1 MNRFEYDTTQT
12 ALRAVFKDW
21 QETTFRI
28 IIENPQGLNSREAW
42 EKVNEK
48 LGRDAISR
56 ASVINFL
63 QDLLEMGV
71 LTADDHTGRGGH
83 HNVYKPAMNQT
94 QLQQHIAETI
104 LNHLISEFPEE
115 TKKALK
121 NIVA

>member
-1 MNRFEYDTTQT
+1 MSRIEYDPIQT
-12 ALRAVFKDW
+12 GLRAIFKDW

-48 LGRDAISR
+48 LGKDAISR
-56 ASVINFL
+56 ASIINFL
-63 QDLLEMGV
+63 QDLLEGGI
-71 LTADDHTGRGGH
+71 LTADDQTGRGGH

-104 LNHLISEFPEE
+104 LQSLISEFPEE

-121 NIVA
+121 TVS